1 MGDLKPKLDGLSP
14 LRGERPSQYAE
25 RLADSLSSRLPAD
38 DRKSHGVFFTPLAV
52 ADFMASLVAGPLGSH
67 VAIVDPGAGLGI
79 LSCAACE
86 RIASRFPSVSSIS
99 IHAYETEETLKPRLE
114 EVMAHATKYLS
125 RRGISLAPEVR
136 TTDFVL
142 SHSEMLAADGQ
153 VLPFSQGNGGYD
165 LAISNPPYFKLSATD
180 ERARAAKAVVHG
192 QPNVYSLFMA
202 AAASSLRERGQF
214 IFITPRSFASGT
226 YFRRFREWFFDL
238 MLPEQVHLFVS
249 RRQAFRRH
257 DVLQE
262 NVILAARRWTAWRA
276 ESCDRELSI
285 SSSYGLSDLAQ
296 ATPRRAAIDSV
307 LDPRDRG
314 SVLRIPTSELDD
326 AVSRLVQTWNGSF
339 AEYGLEISTG
349 PVVPFRAVA
358 LLDSK
363 GDVPGSH
370 YPLLWMHHVS
380 PMRIDWPNGTRKQQ
394 FLKASQ
400 EAEGI
405 LLEDQN
411 YVLLRRFS
419 AKEERRRM
427 VAAPLIA
434 GTLKSPMLGLENH
447 LNYIHRP
454 GGALTEEEAWGLAA
468 LLSSSLLDIYIRTVS
483 GNTQVNASDLR
494 DVPLPDI
501 EKILAIGRI
510 VRASPDPFAVVDRT
524 VSETLDVCIAT

>member
-1 MGDLKPKLDGLSP
+1 MRDGRRDSGNAP
-14 LRGERPSQYAE
+14 TLRDERPSQFAE
-25 RLADSLSSRLPAD
+25 RLAESLSSRIPAD
-38 DRKSHGVFFTPLAV
+38 DRKRHGVFFTPVAV
-52 ADFMASLVAGPLGSH
+52 AEFMASLISGPLAGH

-99 IHAYETEETLKPRLE
+99 IHAYETEDSLKPGLE
-114 EVMAHATKYLS
+114 EVMAYATKYLA
-125 RRGISLAPEVR
+125 RRGVSLAPEVR

-142 SHSEMLAADGQ
+142 SHSEMLVAAGQ
-153 VLPFSQGNGGYD
+153 MLPLNSEKRGYD
-165 LAISNPPYFKLSATD
+165 LAISNPPYFKLSASD
-180 ERARAAKAVVHG
+180 ERALAAKAVVHG

-202 AAASSLRERGQF
+202 AAASLLRERGQL

-238 MLPEQVHLFVS
+238 MVPEQIHLFVS
-249 RRQAFRRH
+249 RRQAFRRD

-262 NVILAARRWTAWRA
+262 NVIMATRRSTGWRT
-276 ESCDRELSI
+276 ESCERELSI
-285 SSSYGLSDLAQ
+285 SSSHGPSDLSRAR
-296 ATPRRAAIDSV
+296 PRSVAISSV
-307 LDPRDRG
+307 LDLRDRG
-314 SVLRIPTSELDD
+314 SVLRIPTSERDD
-326 AVSRLVQTWNGSF
+326 AVTRLVQTWQGSF

-363 GDVPGSH
+363 GDVPTSH

-380 PMRIDWPNGTRKQQ
+380 PMRMDWPNGTRKQQ
-394 FLKASQ
+394 FIKATK
-400 EAEGI
+400 EAERI
-405 LLEDQN
+405 LIENQN

-419 AKEERRRM
+419 AKEERRRL
-427 VAAPLIA
+427 VAAPLVA
-434 GTLKSPMLGLENH
+434 GTLESPMLGLENH

-454 GGALTEEEAWGLAA
+454 GGTLTDEETWGLAA

-494 DVPLPDI
+494 AIPLPDR

-510 VRASPDPFAVVDRT
+510 VRASPKPSAAVDRT
-524 VSETLDVCIAT
+524 VRETLDVRIAT